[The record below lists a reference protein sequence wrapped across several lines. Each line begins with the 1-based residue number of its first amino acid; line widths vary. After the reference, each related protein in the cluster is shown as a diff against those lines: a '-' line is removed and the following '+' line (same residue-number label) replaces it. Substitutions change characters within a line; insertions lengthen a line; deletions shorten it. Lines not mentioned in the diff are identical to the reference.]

1 MKNNLSTAG
10 LWLGLASSAA
20 QFILWL
26 ALGYQNQFYPA
37 QVTQQTWLVN
47 AIMVGLA
54 LAGMLVAWWRKPLLM
69 LLVFLVSFYPAG
81 LYMLGVPSIFR
92 WIGISSLFYLAAS
105 LVLLVAWCRSLGV
118 KTGKGE
124 NSYGRE

>member
-20 QFILWL
+20 QLILWL

-37 QVTQQTWLVN
+37 QVTQQTWLIN
-47 AIMVGLA
+47 AKMVELA
-54 LAGMLVAWWRKPLLM
+54 LAGMLVVWWRKPLLM
-69 LLVFLVSFYPAG
+69 LVVILVSFYPVG

-105 LVLLVAWCRSLGV
+105 LVLLADRCRLLGV